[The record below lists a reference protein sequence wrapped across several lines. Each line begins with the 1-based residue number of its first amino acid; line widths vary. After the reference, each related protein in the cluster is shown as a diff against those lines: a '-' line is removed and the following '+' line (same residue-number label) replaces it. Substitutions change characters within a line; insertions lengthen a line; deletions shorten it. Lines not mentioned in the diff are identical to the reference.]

1 MRRTS
6 FLARLLA
13 LILGLAL
20 LTLAGPAEAYFHY
33 APQPQGPVGVGRP
46 PIVKRLVFGDGERF
60 AGAEL
65 WLDGVQVPVTWDES
79 SGYLY
84 YVPPEPLAPGTH
96 QAQFVV
102 RAESTDPDQYFE
114 PLREDYQ
121 FTVAPGARGE
131 LPVPDAE
138 SRHALAYLNAYRA
151 AAGLPAFSLDPAL
164 EAAASAHAG
173 YVAADLSA
181 AGHIEQP
188 GPAAFTGVGP
198 TDRSIYF
205 GYYAGTSEVVHFE
218 SGAEKA
224 VDGWLSAPY
233 HRLALVDPN
242 NRLLGYGHASA
253 QRLVNVLNCGPSWP
267 LAAGGATD
275 SIDRTIVQ
283 WPYPGQT
290 GVPTC
295 WSGLENPDPLRLYP
309 GVRGPVGYTVTLG
322 FPEAEEPVRLSSA
335 TLTDASGTA
344 VTSML
349 FSPAIDQYL
358 TGTVAVIPYE
368 PLQPNTVY
376 TARFAG
382 TVGDSTAFDETW
394 SFTTGPATIEAGPG
408 SKWSWSYQ
416 GDRVDVSFDG
426 LRLREGVV
434 AYLAGLPVRGLSV
447 RSRTEFSFRV
457 PAGFVGGPLTLV
469 LVGPGGSEETLEMSG
484 QLPAAPG
491 SAGKAWTA
499 VDPPLPFAGTAF
511 RHRDGTVMIPAAS
524 LAGIGAL
531 AESVPEISRTHW
543 TDHGHIGTI
552 TLGSAW
558 AYVDGRPLRLGLP
571 VQTLGGEAYVPVEF
585 VSAFIGASGVLYDL
599 TGHWAAG
606 EVARL
611 VDMGIVSG
619 LGDGTFRP
627 EARLTRAAFVKMLVL
642 AAGLEPDPGATGG
655 LADTTGHWVVGQ
667 GYMGPAVAAGVV
679 QPAEHPG
686 GLFEPNREITRE
698 EIAVMVV
705 RAMGLEEQALA
716 LGGAGEGG
724 AHVFGDSG
732 LCLYA
737 GHVAVAVEEGI
748 VRGYT
753 EPDGTR
759 TFRPAGLATR
769 AEAAVL
775 IGRLLDWLAKGSN

>member
-6 FLARLLA
+6 FLARSLA

-33 APQPQGPVGVGRP
+33 NPQPQGPVGVGRP
-46 PIVKRLVFGDGERF
+46 PLVKRLVFGDGERF

-84 YVPPEPLAPGTH
+84 YVPPELLAAGIH
-96 QAQFVV
+96 QVQLVV
-102 RAESTDPDQYFE
+102 RAESTDPDLCFK
-114 PLREDYQ
+114 PLREDYE
-121 FTVAPGARGE
+121 FTVTAGAPGE
-131 LPVPDAE
+131 LPVSDAE
-138 SRHALAYLNAYRA
+138 SRHALAYLNTYRA
-151 AAGLPAFSLDPAL
+151 AAGLPAFSLDSAL

-181 AGHIEQP
+181 DGHIEQP
-188 GPAAFTGVGP
+188 GPAAFTGAGP
-198 TDRSIYF
+198 TDRSTYF
-205 GYYAGTSEVVHFE
+205 GYYAGTSEVVAFE
-218 SGAEKA
+218 PGAEKA
-224 VDGWLSAPY
+224 VDSWLSTPY
-233 HRLALVDPN
+233 HRLALVDPEN
-242 NRLLGYGHASA
+242 QLLGYGHASA
-253 QRLVNVLNCGPSWP
+253 QRLVDVLDCGPYWP
-267 LAAGGATD
+267 LAAGAAAD
-275 SIDRTIVQ
+275 SIDGTMVR

-295 WSGLENPDPLRLYP
+295 WSGLEHPDPLRLYP

-335 TLTDASGTA
+335 TLNDASGTA
-344 VTSML
+344 TACMV
-349 FSPAIDQYL
+349 FDPAIDQYL
-358 TGTVAVIPYE
+358 TDTVAVIPYE

-376 TARFAG
+376 TVRFAG
-382 TVGDSTAFDETW
+382 AVGDSTAFDETW
-394 SFTTGPATIEAGPG
+394 SFTTGPGAIEAGPG
-408 SKWSWSYQ
+408 LKWSWSYQ

-426 LRLREGVV
+426 LRLREGVL
-434 AYLAGLPVRGLSV
+434 AYLAGLPVRDLFV
-447 RSRTEFSFRV
+447 RSRTEFSFRI
-457 PAGFVGGPLTLV
+457 PAGFAGGPATLV
-469 LVGPGGSEETLEMSG
+469 LVGPEGSEETLEMSG

-499 VDPPLPFAGTAF
+499 VDPPFPFAGTAF
-511 RHRDGTVMIPAAS
+511 RHRNGTVMIPAAS

-543 TDHGHIGTI
+543 TSRGHVGAI

-585 VSAFIGASGVLYDL
+585 VSAFVGASGVLYDL
-599 TGHWAAG
+599 NGHWAVG

-642 AAGLEPDPGATGG
+642 AADLEPDPGATGG
-655 LADTTGHWVVGQ
+655 LADTTDHWVAGQ
-667 GYMGPAVAAGVV
+667 GYIGPAVAAGIVR
-679 QPAEHPG
+679 PAEYPG

-705 RAMGLEEQALA
+705 RAMGLEERALA
-716 LGGAGEGG
+716 RAGARTGGAD
-724 AHVFGDSG
+724 VFGDSG
-732 LCLYA
+732 LCLYP

-759 TFRPAGLATR
+759 TFRPAGPATR
-769 AEAAVL
+769 VEAAVM
-775 IGRLLDWLAKGSN
+775 IGRLLDWLAKGSG